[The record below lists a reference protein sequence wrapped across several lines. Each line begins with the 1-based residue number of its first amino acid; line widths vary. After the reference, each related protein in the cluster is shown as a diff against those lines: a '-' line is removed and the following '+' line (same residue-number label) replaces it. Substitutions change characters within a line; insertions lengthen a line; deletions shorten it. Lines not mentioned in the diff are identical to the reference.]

1 MEGGAPEARG
11 RERMLQGGFVVAMAA
26 TISIA
31 RYATPSEILRPI
43 RRWTIVS
50 RFGPENEY
58 LTLSTAAAIQ
68 PGQTE
73 APIGLSPTNTVFG
86 ILLSETESESMF
98 LLLRHLPR
106 GVNIAGTFFPA
117 EGYAQLGGSFDQLHI
132 RIGGRHAHSHGRLNT
147 QDIRYDVPVPA
158 PGSKWAM
165 AWHVDAV
172 HRPWSGEFFA
182 ARRGN

>member
-1 MEGGAPEARG
+1 
-11 RERMLQGGFVVAMAA
+11 MLQGGFVVAMAA

-31 RYATPSEILRPI
+31 RYERPSEILRPI
-43 RRWTIVS
+43 SRWTIVT
-50 RFGPENEY
+50 RLGPENEY
-58 LTLSTAAAIQ
+58 LPLSTAAAIQ

-117 EGYAQLGGSFDQLHI
+117 EGYAQLGGSFDQLHV
-132 RIGGRHAHSHGRLNT
+132 RIGGRHAHSHGRLNA
-147 QDIRYDVPVPA
+147 QDIRYDVPDPA